1 MKKNKVVVTGGAGFI
16 GSHLVE
22 KLVELGFDVFVVDN
36 LSEGKKDNL
45 KKVFDSISFVQKD
58 ILSVD
63 FNELLKDALAV
74 FHLAALKSV
83 PKSFLFADDFFR
95 VNIEGTR
102 RILDAAKLNKCKVI
116 FSSSS
121 SVYGN
126 VSVPQVESKTGI
138 RLSPYAVSKFA
149 GEDLCRLYHDV
160 FGLETVSLR
169 YFNVFGPR
177 QNPSS
182 EYAAVIPKFIKKMLN
197 GESPP
202 IFGDGSQ
209 SRDFTFVDNVVFA
222 NLQALKTSLDGS
234 AVNIANGSPVSVL
247 QLVDKINEILGTKIK
262 PVFLNERKGDIKHS
276 FADNSLAKKILNY
289 KEIIDFEEGLR
300 RTVDFFRRI

>member
-95 VNIEGTR
+95 VYIGGTR
-102 RILDAAKLNKCKVI
+102 
-116 FSSSS
+116 
-121 SVYGN
+121 
-126 VSVPQVESKTGI
+126 GI
-138 RLSPYAVSKFA
+138 
-149 GEDLCRLYHDV
+149 
-160 FGLETVSLR
+160 
-169 YFNVFGPR
+169 
-177 QNPSS
+177 
-182 EYAAVIPKFIKKMLN
+182 
-197 GESPP
+197 
-202 IFGDGSQ
+202 
-209 SRDFTFVDNVVFA
+209 
-222 NLQALKTSLDGS
+222 LDGS
-234 AVNIANGSPVSVL
+234 
-247 QLVDKINEILGTKIK
+247 K
-262 PVFLNERKGDIKHS
+262 LN
-276 FADNSLAKKILNY
+276 
-289 KEIIDFEEGLR
+289 
-300 RTVDFFRRI
+300 